1 MFTRLSSVLLALLL
15 LAASCAPPF
24 TPSGSVDIGG
34 RSVYYSCH
42 GTGSPA
48 VVVETGSGTAGTQD
62 KTWSKV
68 IEAIAATNQICF
80 YDRAGLGQ
88 SDPPQ
93 GIRTSQ
99 DVVDDLHSLVSKAR
113 IDTPF
118 VLVGHSLGGMFAT
131 HYTAA
136 YPNDVL
142 GLVLVDSHHPDFWPR
157 FTALLPTPSAD
168 EPPSI
173 ARTRAWSQDFRAYD
187 RLDFESSADQV
198 KAVTSLGDTPL
209 IVITARQTAR
219 PDFPWLPLDVHQQL
233 APLWEELQSDLAA
246 LSSSGTLVNATTTDY
261 DVQESEPQ
269 VVIDAIRAILG
280 HVEGS

>member
-42 GTGSPA
+42 GTGSPP
-48 VVVETGSGTAGTQD
+48 VVVETRAAAAGTED
-62 KTWSKV
+62 FTWSKV

-88 SDPPQ
+88 SDPLEA
-93 GIRTSQ
+93 IRTSQ

-131 HYTAA
+131 HYAA
-136 YPNDVL
+136 VYPNDVL
-142 GLVLVDSHHPDFWPR
+142 GLVLVDSLHPDFFPR
-157 FTALLPTPSAD
+157 FTALMPTPSG
-168 EPPSI
+168 E
-173 ARTRAWSQDFRAYD
+173 ARTWLQDLRTKE

-209 IVITARQTAR
+209 IVITARYPAS
-219 PDFPWLPLDVHQQL
+219 PDDPRFPSGAPQQL
-233 APLWEELQSDLAA
+233 APLWGDLQSDLAA
-246 LSSSGTLVNATTTDY
+246 LSSSSTLVNATTRNHF
-261 DVQESEPQ
+261 VQQSEPQ

-280 HVEGS
+280 RVEGS

>member
-42 GTGSPA
+42 GTGSPP
-48 VVVETGSGTAGTQD
+48 VVVETGFSAAGTQD
-62 KTWSKV
+62 YTWSKV

-88 SDPPQ
+88 SDPLEA
-93 GIRTSQ
+93 IRTSQ

-118 VLVGHSLGGMFAT
+118 VLVGHSLGGMYAT
-131 HYTAA
+131 LYAA
-136 YPNDVL
+136 VYPNDVL
-142 GLVLVDSHHPDFWPR
+142 GLVLVDSLHPDFWPR
-157 FTALLPTPSAD
+157 FTALLPTPSSD
-168 EPPSI
+168 EPAPI
-173 ARTRAWSQDFRAYD
+173 TEMRAWSQDFRTYE

-209 IVITARQTAR
+209 IVITARSPAT
-219 PDFPWLPLDVHQQL
+219 PDDPRFPSDVFQQEMR
-233 APLWEELQSDLAA
+233 LWEELQSDLAA
-246 LSSSGTLVNATTTDY
+246 LSSSSTHVNATTTNHI
-261 DVQESEPQ
+261 VQESEPQ
-269 VVIDAIRAILG
+269 VVIDAILAILG
-280 HVEGS
+280 RVGDS